1 MNKLNYNDY
10 NDSELFMMINEANE
24 DAKDIIY
31 KKYHYI
37 IDICIKKYAALG
49 KSLGIEYKDLYQ
61 EALLGFTDAVN
72 KYDENKEASLATFI
86 TLCVERKLQTI
97 IRNNNTNKSK
107 FFNESLSLEEII
119 ENNNH
124 LIKNITEIDKNDP
137 LYTITSQEDINELLT
152 EIKGILSKQEYEV
165 FNLLRKGLNIKEISI
180 ILNKEYKQVEN
191 TRHRL
196 RNKIRKLLENNK

>member
-1 MNKLNYNDY
+1 
-10 NDSELFMMINEANE
+10 MIV
-24 DAKDIIY
+24 
-31 KKYHYI
+31 KY
-37 IDICIKKYAALG
+37 ICIKKYAALG

-86 TLCVERKLQTI
+86 TLCVERRLQTI

-137 LYTITSQEDINELLT
+137 LYTITLQEDINELLT